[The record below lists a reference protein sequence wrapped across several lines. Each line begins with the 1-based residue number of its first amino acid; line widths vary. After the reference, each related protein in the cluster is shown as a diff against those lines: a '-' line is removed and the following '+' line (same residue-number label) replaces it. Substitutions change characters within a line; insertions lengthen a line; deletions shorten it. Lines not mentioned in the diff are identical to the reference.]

1 MSNKIV
7 ETWSKSERRKRS
19 KKCANPKGFTMR
31 QFCKNVK
38 TRSSKGEKKNEST
51 IHENI
56 LKRLLEIS
64 DVPLP
69 VSQLDALVQALQGRK
84 SLLITTSNRWEGEK
98 ELPKSSL
105 LAQQV
110 AKLTGATL
118 IDAAALHIA
127 TCEGNVSSIRGNV
140 CGVQDSMLKDKAK
153 NPSGN
158 HRCWASINDKDDE
171 LWKISKPLLEAE
183 AVVFFAS
190 VRWGQTNSVYQR
202 LIERLNWLENRWS
215 TLEEDNIIKNIQAGI
230 VLVGHN
236 WNGGQV
242 LDTQKQVLQFF
253 GFNVPSELSFNWQ
266 WTNDTLDET
275 AEGYEQEPQDFG
287 TDFNLLP
294 IERLLK
300 KKP

>member
-1 MSNKIV
+1 
-7 ETWSKSERRKRS
+7 
-19 KKCANPKGFTMR
+19 MR

-118 IDAAALHIA
+118 IDAAALHIT

-215 TLEEDNIIKNIQAGI
+215 TLEEDNVIKNIQAGI

>member
-1 MSNKIV
+1 M
-7 ETWSKSERRKRS
+7 RS
-19 KKCANPKGFTMR
+19 KTD
-31 QFCKNVK
+31 VV
-38 TRSSKGEKKNEST
+38 
-51 IHENI
+51 IYENI
-56 LKRLLEIS
+56 FKKLLEAS
-64 DVPLP
+64 GTSVPT
-69 VSQLDALVQALQGRK
+69 SQLDTLVQSLQGRK

-118 IDAAALHIA
+118 INAAALNIA
-127 TCEGNVSSIRGNV
+127 TCEGNVSSIKGNV
-140 CGVQDSMLKDKAK
+140 CGVQNSILKDKEK
-153 NPSGN
+153 NPSGI
-158 HRCWASINDKDDE
+158 HRCWASINNKDDE

-215 TLEEDNIIKNIQAGI
+215 TLEEDNVIKNIQAGI

-253 GFNVPSELSFNWQ
+253 GFDVPAELSFNWQ
-266 WTNDTLDET
+266 WTNDILDET

-287 TDFNLLP
+287 RDFNLLP

-300 KKP
+300 KKS